1 MEPRLLAVVAHPDDE
16 AFFFGGTLARCATR
30 WRTRLVVVTDGAH
43 GKQASLGADGRVV
56 RVTEPA
62 TSAERHAL
70 GRTRRAEVLD
80 SARAL
85 GVQEVEF
92 LSWQEH
98 TLGSGRHL
106 LRSAIGRQLRA
117 YDPTVV
123 LTLSEAGTTTHADHS
138 WVALLTHRA
147 VLDAADGSAP
157 SLAGYFTF
165 TLSQAVDRFDYWGE
179 TVLPAESVVDVDVSH
194 HVGQRLDAC
203 RAHRS
208 QAHWLEYLDGLSL
221 LGRPRESFVPRWLKP
236 GGTDHH
242 DLAGSPFAGPAPRQ
256 EVPMPLPD
264 ESGYSSSVGTLPQ
277 DIRDR
282 VRLLD
287 TGHLRAVVLASGHGT
302 RMNNPELPKSLEL
315 VDGRPILHHILRA
328 LGLADV
334 DESPVVVTGPQGEL
348 IRRTFG
354 ASCAYVDQGVP
365 LGTGHAVACTRAL
378 LEAGGAGHVLV
389 LNGDMPLVSPDTL
402 RGVVLAHLAGD
413 HLVTMG
419 VVQVPGAADPRSAY
433 AGFGRVVRD
442 PDGHVLRV
450 TEVRDAD
457 ARTRRLTELN
467 AGVYCFRSDWLW
479 RALDGLDDDNAQAEL
494 YLTDV
499 VRAATAAGERVA
511 TVEIPREDA
520 LGVNTR
526 ADLAAAE
533 EVFVRRSTTPAP
545 PTRFDLS

>member
-1 MEPRLLAVVAHPDDE
+1 MEPRLLALVAHPDDE

-43 GKQASLGADGRVV
+43 GKQACLGADGRVL
-56 RVTEPA
+56 RVTQPT
-62 TSAERHAL
+62 TSAERQAL
-70 GRTRRAEVLD
+70 GRTRRAEALD

-92 LSWQEH
+92 LSWQEN
-98 TLGSGRHL
+98 TLGSGRQL
-106 LRSAIGRQLRA
+106 LGSAIGRQLRA

-138 WVALLTHRA
+138 WVALLTYRA
-147 VLDAADGSAP
+147 ILDAADGSAP
-157 SLAGYFTF
+157 ALAGYFTF
-165 TLSQAVDRFDYWGE
+165 TLRQAVDRFDYWGE
-179 TVLPAESVVDVDVSH
+179 TVLPAESVVEVDVSG

-208 QAHWLEYLDGLSL
+208 QAHWMEYLDGLDL
-221 LGRPRESFVPRWLKP
+221 LGRPGESFVPRWLGP
-236 GGTDHH
+236 AGAEHR
-242 DLAGSPFAGPAPRQ
+242 DLAGSPFAGPPQRR

-264 ESGYSSSVGTLPQ
+264 ESGYSSSVSTLRK
-277 DIRDR
+277 DILDR

-287 TGHLRAVVLASGHGT
+287 SGHLRAVVLASGHGS
-302 RMNNPELPKSLEL
+302 RMNNPDLPKSLEP
-315 VDGRPILHHILRA
+315 VHGRPILHHILRA
-328 LGLADV
+328 LTLADV
-334 DESPVVVTGPQGEL
+334 DESPVVVTGPRGEL
-348 IRRTFG
+348 IRREFG
-354 ASCAYVDQGVP
+354 ESCAYVDQGVP

-378 LEAGGAGHVLV
+378 LEAAGAGHVLV

-402 RGVVLAHLAGD
+402 RRVVLEHLSGD
-413 HLVTMG
+413 RPVTMG
-419 VVQVPGAADPRSAY
+419 VVQVPEADGPRSPY
-433 AGFGRVVRD
+433 AGYGRVVRD
-442 PDGHVLRV
+442 ASGHVLRV

-457 ARTRRLTELN
+457 AATRRLTELN
-467 AGVYCFRSDWLW
+467 AGVYCFRGDWLW

-499 VRAATAAGERVA
+499 VRAATAVGDRVA

-526 ADLAAAE
+526 EDLAAAE
-533 EVFVRRSTTPAP
+533 EVFVRRSTTPRT
-545 PTRFDLS
+545 PTRFELS